1 MVAVFDVGNT
11 NLHIGLYA
19 DHKLLRKLVYRS
31 GKKLPLVRI
40 NEIIAGDDLEGVAVT
55 SVVPRLTKQL
65 VIVCRRYKIKPI
77 LVSSKSKCG
86 LKYRYRNPA
95 TLGADRIAAVVG
107 ALSWHKKD
115 VIVVDAGTAITMDV
129 ARRGGDYL
137 GGIICAG
144 MDILSE
150 SVHRRTAQL
159 PKIRV
164 TRPRN
169 LIGTSTEECIRSGVF
184 NGTMAMVRGLI
195 QDVKEKTKGD
205 FYCIATGGSG
215 KILTRYVDEIEE
227 YDADLCMY
235 GALNI
240 YYRNACS

>member
-40 NEIIAGDDLEGVAVT
+40 NEIIAGDDLEGVAVA
-55 SVVPRLTKQL
+55 SVIPRLTKQI

-86 LKYRYRNPA
+86 LKYKYHNPA

-107 ALSWHKKD
+107 ALSRHKKD
-115 VIVVDAGTAITMDV
+115 VIVVDAGTAITIDV

-164 TRPRN
+164 MRPRN
-169 LIGTSTEECIRSGVF
+169 LIGTSTEECIRSGIF

-195 QDVKEKTKGD
+195 QDIKENTKGD
-205 FYCIATGGSG
+205 FFCVATGGSA

-227 YDADLCMY
+227 HDADLCMY

-240 YYRNACS
+240 YYRNA